1 MGIESINNFFLKS
14 GYLVLEPSNFAQM
27 YKFSM
32 RLVEDN
38 ERLSLNYTLR
48 TYGDREH

>member
-1 MGIESINNFFLKS
+1 MEGCRKIIHKGPMGIKNINLLFRKS

-32 RLVEDN
+32 RLVKDY
-38 ERLSLNYTLR
+38 ERLS
-48 TYGDREH
+48 